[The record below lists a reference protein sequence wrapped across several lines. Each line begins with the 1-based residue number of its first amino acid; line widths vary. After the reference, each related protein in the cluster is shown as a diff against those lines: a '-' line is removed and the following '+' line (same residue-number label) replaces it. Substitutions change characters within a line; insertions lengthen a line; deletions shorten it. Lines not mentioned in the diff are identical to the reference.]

1 MTGVDDLWIGIGGV
15 VLLITLV
22 AIGVRVYVAAALTG
36 FLGLL
41 ALKGWNVAAAVAG
54 TIPHSKTVTYPL
66 SVLPLFI
73 LIGFLAF
80 HAGLTAKLFEAA
92 RRWVGWVPGGLAV
105 STVFASAGFAAVSGA
120 STATAAVFSRVAIP
134 DMLKN
139 RYGRRLTAGV
149 IAAGGTLASLIPPSA
164 ILVIYAIIVEESVG
178 KLLLAGLLP
187 GVVSVLIYAG
197 LIVGMCTFRPDLG
210 KPIHGFSWRQRFAS
224 LPGALPIFLVVAII
238 FGALYSGAAT
248 PTEAGALG
256 AMVVFALY
264 AYRAW
269 RERAAALM
277 GKRLREALMETAK
290 LTVMIFT
297 LIWGVFLFVRFLG
310 FAGLPEAFA
319 DWVVTLDM
327 PPLLIIICI
336 LLAYAVLGMFM
347 DAIGMLVLTLPVV
360 YPAVVAL
367 GYDPIW
373 FGIVVVKMAEICLIT
388 PPIGLNCFV
397 VAGVARELRADDGGS
412 LAIPLQD
419 VFRGIGPFF
428 VADVRLDELEHENG
442 VRILLA
448 VESGSRAWGFP
459 SPDSD
464 LTCASST
471 PTTAT
476 GTCRWTRG
484 AMSRVLC
491 CGCRKRW
498 GDQMTA
504 LITHSACL
512 EHEMDS
518 GHPERPEAVG
528 AIEDL
533 ISRKGRSR
541 ELGEGQRSCVLDELA
556 CRRSFATSRRPGF
569 STRSTCVDGP
579 SPPQGD
585 RYSRRGR
592 RVRGQP
598 CPTRILPGSTR
609 SPTSVR

>member
-1 MTGVDDLWIGIGGV
+1 MSGIDEFWIGIAGV
-15 VLLITLV
+15 VVLV
-22 AIGVRVYVAAALTG
+22 ALVAAGVRVYVAAALTG

-134 DMLKN
+134 DMLRNHYAK
-139 RYGRRLTAGV
+139 RLTAGV

-187 GVVSVLIYAG
+187 GVVSVLIYVG
-197 LIVGMCTFRPDLG
+197 LIVGMCTLRPELG
-210 KPIHGFSWRQRFAS
+210 RPIGGFTWRQRLTS

-256 AMVVFALY
+256 AMVVFGLY
-264 AYRAW
+264 AFRAW
-269 RERAAALM
+269 RDRAVALM

-310 FAGLPEAFA
+310 FAGLPAAFA
-319 DWVVTLDM
+319 DWVVAIDA
-327 PPLLIIICI
+327 PPLLIIVCI
-336 LLAYAVLGMFM
+336 LLVYAVLGMFM

-397 VAGVARELRADDGGS
+397 VAGVARELRAEDGSS

-428 VADVRLDELEHENG
+428 VADVLT
-442 VRILLA
+442 VAVLLA
-448 VESGSRAWGFP
+448 V
-459 SPDSD
+459 PDI
-464 LTCASST
+464 
-471 PTTAT
+471 
-476 GTCRWTRG
+476 
-484 AMSRVLC
+484 VL
-491 CGCRKRW
+491 W
-498 GDQMTA
+498 
-504 LITHSACL
+504 
-512 EHEMDS
+512 
-518 GHPERPEAVG
+518 
-528 AIEDL
+528 
-533 ISRKGRSR
+533 
-541 ELGEGQRSCVLDELA
+541 
-556 CRRSFATSRRPGF
+556 
-569 STRSTCVDGP
+569 
-579 SPPQGD
+579 
-585 RYSRRGR
+585 
-592 RVRGQP
+592 
-598 CPTRILPGSTR
+598 LPRTMG
-609 SPTSVR
+609 